1 MKRKILYPIAIILNY
16 PQIKLY
22 NDKAQI
28 TFNTPT
34 LQSPDNK
41 GSFLTFKNKMKKII
55 QNKPQP
61 IYIDMTVEFYV

>member
-28 TFNTPT
+28 AFNTPT

-41 GSFLTFKNKMKKII
+41 DSFLTFKNKMKKII